1 MSNKTAK
8 RYTPKLK
15 WQLVL
20 KLLQGEDQTQLAR
33 QHDIHPTSLTGWKQ
47 HALEHGEN
55 IFTSSAAV
63 QQLEKRN
70 RDLTTLIGKKEVE
83 IAVLKNFLTPLD

>member
-8 RYTPKLK
+8 RYSPKTK
-15 WQLVL
+15 WQLVV

-33 QHDIHPTSLTGWKQ
+33 QHDIHPTSLSGWKQ

-55 IFTSSAAV
+55 IFASSAALA
-63 QQLEKRN
+63 QLEKRN
-70 RDLTTLIGKKEVE
+70 RDLETLLGKKEVE
-83 IAVLKNFLTPLD
+83 IAVLKNFLTPLE

>member
-20 KLLQGEDQTQLAR
+20 KLLQGEDHTQLAR
-33 QHDIHPTSLTGWKQ
+33 QHDVHPTSLNGWKQ
-47 HALEHGEN
+47 YALEHGEN
-55 IFTSSAAV
+55 IFTSSAALQHV
-63 QQLEKRN
+63 EKRN
-70 RDLTTLIGKKEVE
+70 RDLETLLGKKEVE

>member
-15 WQLVL
+15 WQLVV
-20 KLLQGEDQTQLAR
+20 KLLAGEDQTRLAR
-33 QHDIHPTSLTGWKQ
+33 QHDIHPTSLNGWKQ
-47 HALEHGEN
+47 YALEHGET
-55 IFTSSAAV
+55 IFTSSVAAA
-63 QQLEKRN
+63 QLEKRN
-70 RDLTTLIGKKEVE
+70 RDLTTLLGRKEVE

>member
-15 WQLVL
+15 WQLVV
-20 KLLQGEDQTQLAR
+20 KLLQGEDQIQLAR

-55 IFTSSAAV
+55 VFTSSAAV

-70 RDLTTLIGKKEVE
+70 RDLEMLIGKKEVE